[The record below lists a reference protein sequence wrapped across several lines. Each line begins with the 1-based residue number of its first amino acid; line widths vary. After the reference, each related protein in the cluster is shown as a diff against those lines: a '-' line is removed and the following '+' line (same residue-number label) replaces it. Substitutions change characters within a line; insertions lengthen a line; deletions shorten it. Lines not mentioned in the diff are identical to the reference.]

1 MSAPRVRPSRQGA
14 PRLGWSILTYVGL
27 ILLTGIVLYPVLLV
41 CKKAFE
47 PGTQFALSASP
58 MPTAVTL
65 DHFRDLFTTR
75 GGGGELLFLRHALNS
90 IVVALL
96 TTVVGVSV
104 SCTAAYALSRFRFPG
119 RQTGLTMFLV
129 VQMFPATLLLLP
141 LYVILNKL
149 GLLNSI
155 AGLVLVYSTTA
166 IPFCVWTLKGYF
178 DSLPRELEEAARID
192 GATPWMIFR
201 KIILPLS
208 RPALSVTA
216 LFSFMTAWNEFI
228 MASTFMTNQ
237 SKYTLPVLIQS
248 SVTEFSANWGLFA
261 AGAVVTSVPVMIAFY
276 VLQKYLVGGLTA
288 GAVKG

>member
-1 MSAPRVRPSRQGA
+1 MSPPPRRKAARS
-14 PRLGWSILTYVGL
+14 LGRRVAIALAHVGL
-27 ILLTGIVLYPVLLV
+27 IGAVIVVLYPVMLV

-47 PGTQFALSASP
+47 PGRQFALSASP
-58 MPTAVTL
+58 IPHSFTTA
-65 DHFRDLFTTR
+65 HFRELFSER
-75 GGGGELLFLRHALNS
+75 GAGGELLFLRHTINS

-96 TTVVGVSV
+96 TTVVGVSL
-104 SCTAAYALSRFRFPG
+104 SCTAAYALSRFKFPG
-119 RQTGLTMFLV
+119 RKSGLSMFLV

-141 LYVILNKL
+141 LYVILDHL

-192 GATPWMIFR
+192 GASPWMIFR
-201 KIILPLS
+201 TIMLPLA
-208 RPALSVTA
+208 RPGIAVTA

-228 MASTFMTNQ
+228 MASTFLTDQ
-237 SKYTLPVLIQS
+237 SRYTLPVLIQS
-248 SVTEFSANWGLFA
+248 SVTEFSADWGLFA
-261 AGAVVTSVPVMIAFY
+261 AGAVVTSLPVMIAFY

>member
-1 MSAPRVRPSRQGA
+1 MNRRPGPVA
-14 PRLGWSILTYVGL
+14 AVLVHAGL
-27 ILLTGIVLYPVLLV
+27 IVLVAVVLYPVMLV

-47 PGTQFALSASP
+47 PGRHFALSASP
-58 MPTAVTL
+58 VPDDVTL
-65 DHFRDLFTTR
+65 DHFANLFGAR
-75 GGGGELLFLRHALNS
+75 GGHGELLFLHHAANS
-90 IVVALL
+90 LVIALA
-96 TTVVGVSV
+96 TTVVGVAL

-119 RQTGLTMFLV
+119 RKAGLTTFLV

-141 LYVILNKL
+141 LYVILDKL

-178 DSLPRELEEAARID
+178 DTLPRELEEAARID
-192 GATPWMIFR
+192 GASQWMIFR
-201 KIILPLS
+201 KIILPLA
-208 RPALSVTA
+208 RPGLAVTA

-228 MASTFMTNQ
+228 MASTFMTDE
-237 SKYTLPVLIQS
+237 SRYTLPVLIQS
-248 SVTEFSANWGLFA
+248 SVGQYSADWGLFA
-261 AGAVVTSVPVMIAFY
+261 AGAVVTSIPVMVAFY

>member
-1 MSAPRVRPSRQGA
+1 MTSRRPNLA
-14 PRLGWSILTYVGL
+14 LTILIYLGL
-27 ILLTGIVLYPVLLV
+27 IVLCAVVLYPVMLV
-41 CKKAFE
+41 LKKAIE
-47 PGTQFALSASP
+47 PGRQFALSASP
-58 MPTAVTL
+58 FPTTITA
-65 DHFRDLFTTR
+65 DNFRELFTTR
-75 GGGGELLFLRHALNS
+75 GAGGELLFLHHAINS
-90 IVVALL
+90 VIVALL
-96 TTVVGVSV
+96 TTVVGVTV
-104 SCTAAYALSRFRFPG
+104 SCTAAYALSRFKFPG
-119 RQTGLTMFLV
+119 RATGLTMFLV

-141 LYVILNKL
+141 LYVILNNL

-192 GATPWMIFR
+192 GASPWMIFV

-237 SKYTLPVLIQS
+237 TKYTLPVLIQS
-248 SVTEFSANWGLFA
+248 TATEFSANYGLFA
-261 AGAVVTSVPVMIAFY
+261 AGAVITSVPVMVAFY